1 MYILDNVKY
10 HHVKLLK
17 SFLRGNNRRLNLLFL
32 PPYSPNLNMIERVWK
47 VMKENVL
54 ANFYHE
60 TMDDL
65 LDSIY
70 QFIKSIDK
78 KSLVVSNVQTFQ
90 FFKEDLYSRK

>member
-1 MYILDNVKY
+1 
-10 HHVKLLK
+10 
-17 SFLRGNNRRLNLLFL
+17 
-32 PPYSPNLNMIERVWK
+32 MIERVWK